1 MTAAAPTQ
9 QATKIVV
16 QETLDESVFYAIDGV
31 SYESVSIEDETG
43 FATRIVFVVF
53 TPQNGYDRGTVH
65 RIPISR
71 VISVIGDAE

>member
-1 MTAAAPTQ
+1 MTAAVPTQ
-9 QATKIVV
+9 TATKIVV

-31 SYESVSIEDETG
+31 SYESVTIEDEADG

-71 VISVIGDAE
+71 VISIIGDD